1 MLIKETLI
9 LILFLGGGEEGKGE
23 GRERLFFL
31 FNINSLE
38 AFFLL
43 FLLF

>member
-9 LILFLGGGEEGKGE
+9 LILFFGEEEGKGE

>member
-9 LILFLGGGEEGKGE
+9 LILFFGGEEGKGE